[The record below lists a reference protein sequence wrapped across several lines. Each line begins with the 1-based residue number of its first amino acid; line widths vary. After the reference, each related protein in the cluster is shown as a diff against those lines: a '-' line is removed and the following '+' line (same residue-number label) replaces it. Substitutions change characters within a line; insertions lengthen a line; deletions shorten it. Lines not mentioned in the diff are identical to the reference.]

1 MDDERP
7 HSPLD
12 DHRRRR
18 RHPGRRARPGDV
30 AVLRRR
36 APRNGSPGSSARRRP
51 KPKKSDLAG
60 GILARPA
67 AIDLGRPSVL
77 DPDDPQR
84 REPEPAL
91 RTGRRQPDVPIVPV
105 PGRGPRPGGDRRRR
119 RVPAA
124 DLRDPRRVGYS
135 WRPCRSSG
143 CCGAGVSGSSNSS
156 RPCPRRSS

>member
-30 AVLRRR
+30 AFRRDARRGAARR
-36 APRNGSPGSSARRRP
+36 AHRPEEEGEAQEGGPGRRHP
-51 KPKKSDLAG
+51 
-60 GILARPA
+60 
-67 AIDLGRPSVL
+67 RPSRRDRPGPALLL
-77 DPDDPQR
+77 DADDPQR

-91 RTGRRQPDVPIVPV
+91 RTGRRQPDVPILPV
-105 PGRGPRPGGDRRRR
+105 LVGGLAAGGHRRRR

-124 DLRDPRRVGYS
+124 DLRAPRRGGI
-135 WRPCRSSG
+135 PGGACRSSG
-143 CCGAGVSGSSNSS
+143 CCGAGASGSSSSS
-156 RPCPRRSS
+156 RPCPTRSS